1 MDAIYKVS
9 TGANTPSCSPCG
21 LAHENRRVAY
31 ATVEAINRIQSKGG
45 VGYATYGA
53 PGVCTYMVAEPRE
66 DPHKVIE
73 TVIKLKVSKSVMTL
87 YYSMEDMVSK
97 AGRVVS

>member
-1 MDAIYKVS
+1 M
-9 TGANTPSCSPCG
+9 
-21 LAHENRRVAY
+21 AHENRWVAY
-31 ATVEAINRIQSKGG
+31 ATVEAINKIQSKGG
-45 VGYATYGA
+45 SGYATYGA
-53 PGVCTYMVAEPRE
+53 QGVCTYMVAEPRA